1 MNTQNSPQTPSTQ
14 QPGMPAET
22 VRAAVTVL
30 LGVYFVGLALCVAG
44 NSASGPSTLVRTIKS
59 KLFSPW
65 MVPLWLDLGYDTKL
79 THGLPDD
86 ADHRFE
92 VRSRDAAATLKPL
105 VLPTAEMWGERGRR
119 WQRLARAT
127 ATAERDPDREGLL
140 PAAVAAG
147 LFDDLGTEDLSVR
160 VLRQVRPERFE
171 AAAAGSVPP
180 ARFEQAY
187 AARVRRVEGELQL
200 LKSEP
205 REELAPLVRE
215 AAP

>member
-1 MNTQNSPQTPSTQ
+1 
-14 QPGMPAET
+14 
-22 VRAAVTVL
+22 
-30 LGVYFVGLALCVAG
+30 
-44 NSASGPSTLVRTIKS
+44 
-59 KLFSPW
+59 
-65 MVPLWLDLGYDTKL
+65 
-79 THGLPDD
+79 
-86 ADHRFE
+86 
-92 VRSRDAAATLKPL
+92 
-105 VLPTAEMWGERGRR
+105 MWGERGRR

-171 AAAAGSVPP
+171 AAAAGAVPP

>member
-14 QPGMPAET
+14 QAGMPAET
-22 VRAAVTVL
+22 VRAAVTVM

-92 VRSRDAAATLKPL
+92 VRRQDAAATPKPL
-105 VLPTAEMWGERGRR
+105 TLPTAEMWGERGRR

-127 ATAERDPDREGLL
+127 ANAERDPDREGLL

-171 AAAAGSVPP
+171 AAAAGAVPP